1 MAQKALALCR
11 MRIQQQ
17 QAQAGSPSFI
27 ASEALSCER
36 PPHHLA
42 MNCRIGSAPGLVKRR
57 SSTIALVLAPEP

>member
-1 MAQKALALCR
+1 VVFAQHAGERFRALEPSSKQAGMAQKALALCR

-36 PPHHLA
+36 PPHHL
-42 MNCRIGSAPGLVKRR
+42 VKY
-57 SSTIALVLAPEP
+57 